1 LFAKVFDVQIDIS
14 KYENRTRKPAR
25 IPHAI
30 IPSSEG
36 YIMDTRTNEEW
47 LSDLRGEYKDE
58 AIEDLRRLLKR
69 GLIYALSSRIKT
81 DLEHQVEDFVQDA
94 ILRILDK
101 LDTFRGES
109 KFTTWAQKVA
119 VRVAFTEMRR
129 KRWKDISIE
138 DLLPED
144 SGDFTPLILSDPS
157 PNPDKRATQES
168 LLKMVDQILAEE
180 LTERQRT
187 ALLAIMHGGMPL
199 EEVAQRMDTNR
210 NALYKL
216 LHDARKQMRSRLIEK
231 GLTPQEVLEVFDN
244 G

>member
-1 LFAKVFDVQIDIS
+1 M
-14 KYENRTRKPAR
+14 
-25 IPHAI
+25 
-30 IPSSEG
+30 G
-36 YIMDTRTNEEW
+36 TRTNEEW
-47 LSDLRGEYKDE
+47 LSDLRGENKE
-58 AIEDLRRLLKR
+58 QAIEDLRKQLKR

-144 SGDFTPLILSDPS
+144 SGDFTPLVLSDPS
-157 PNPDKRATQES
+157 PDPEKRATQAS
-168 LLKMVDQILAEE
+168 MLKMVEEILSED
-180 LTERQRT
+180 LTDLQRT
-187 ALLAIMHGGMPL
+187 AILAIIHGGMPL
-199 EEVAQRMDTNR
+199 EEVALRLDTNR

-216 LHDARKQMRSRLIEK
+216 LHDARKQMRNGLQAK
-231 GLTPQEVLEVFDN
+231 GFNAEEVLAAFES